1 VTAVVSQIAN
11 ASMEQ
16 STGIEQIN
24 KALAQMDEVTQQNS
38 ALVEENASTAKT
50 LEQQAQ
56 SMDER
61 VAAFRLRDMAV
72 ARTRL
77 PQKNEAMHAPAAQPV
92 AAKPAAEQ
100 RRMREVKRSM
110 SAKMRSIQPGRA
122 AGRTQGALAVAA
134 KDEDW
139 REF

>member
-1 VTAVVSQIAN
+1 
-11 ASMEQ
+11 MEQ

-61 VAAFRLRDMAV
+61 VAAFRLRDMA
-72 ARTRL
+72 ARARL
-77 PQKNEAMHAPAAQPV
+77 PQKTEAVREPAAQPV
-92 AAKPAAEQ
+92 AAKPAAPAPEQ
-100 RRMREVKRSM
+100 RRMREVKRSAA
-110 SAKMRSIQPGRA
+110 AKTRAVQPGRAA
-122 AGRTQGALAVAA
+122 AGRTQGALAVAV
-134 KDEDW
+134 KEEDW